1 MNIFFLHL
9 IPSECAKMHV
19 DKHVVKMILE
29 STQLLCCAHHIFP
42 NPDYKPPYKLT
53 HKNHPSSIW
62 TRQSTA
68 NYLWLVELALE
79 LCKEYTYRYEKTHK
93 CESYINELKKNIPM
107 IESVEFTPPLMAMPD
122 LYKEKITDCVKDNIE
137 IVMESYRQYYFFEK
151 CELFKWKKRTM
162 PNFIIEYMHIF
173 EN

>member
-9 IPSECAKMHV
+9 SPSECAKMHV

-29 STQLLCCAHHIFP
+29 STQLLCSAHHVYP
-42 NPDYKPPYKLT
+42 NLEYKPPYKLT

-62 TRQSTA
+62 TRQSTS

-79 LCKEYTYRYEKTHK
+79 LCKEYTYRYKKIHK
-93 CESYINELKKNIPM
+93 CESYINDLKKNIPK
-107 IESVEFTPPLMAMPD
+107 IENDEFTPPLMAMPD
-122 LYKEKITDCVKDNIE
+122 TYKEKITDCAKENIE
-137 IVMESYRQYYFFEK
+137 KVIESYRQYYFFEK
-151 CELFKWKKRTM
+151 SDLFKWKNRNV
-162 PNFIIEYMHIF
+162 PEFILEYMSIF